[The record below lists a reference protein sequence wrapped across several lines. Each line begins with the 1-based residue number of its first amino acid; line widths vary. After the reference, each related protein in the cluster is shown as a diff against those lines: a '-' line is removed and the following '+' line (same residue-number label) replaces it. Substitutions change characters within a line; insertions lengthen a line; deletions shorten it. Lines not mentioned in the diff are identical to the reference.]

1 MLAGSGADDLAAYD
15 ADVSPKLRQA
25 GVSTLYSLSS
35 FPLSLSGVIL
45 IVPVLGLGVATLA
58 VGIGLP
64 ILALALRMARGFA
77 EVERHALP
85 EVLGHSV
92 ARPVY
97 NEPAAGSGVL
107 RRSITP
113 LGGGQYWLDLL
124 YEILIFPVS
133 VIAFAIT
140 VGWWFMTLAML
151 IWPLYGWIVHEA
163 VGLENLQKLPR
174 LVGVENYLFASVFY
188 VTMGALFA
196 FALPFVVR
204 AAALARANLGRVLLT
219 AVGELHERI
228 ADLSEGRAAA
238 VAAEADTMR
247 RLERDIHDG
256 PQQRLV
262 YLAMELSRAQRQL
275 DKDPN
280 TARATIAGAI
290 SETRETLEELR
301 TLSRGIAPP
310 VLTDRG
316 LAQALAALAAR
327 SPVPVELD
335 APVPDRFSA
344 AVENTVYFVAAE
356 ALTNVAKHSR
366 ADSARLTLSRT
377 ANRLILTLSDDGIGG
392 AHLAK
397 GHGLAGLA
405 DRARSVEGDL
415 VVHSPEGGPTV
426 VVMEVPCG

>member
-1 MLAGSGADDLAAYD
+1 MPPKARRVGAF
-15 ADVSPKLRQA
+15 
-25 GVSTLYSLSS
+25 TLYSLST
-35 FPLSLSGVIL
+35 FPLAL
-45 IVPVLGLGVATLA
+45 ISVTLIIPVLGLGVVTS
-58 VGIGLP
+58 VIGIGLP
-64 ILALALRMARGFA
+64 VLALALRIARGFA
-77 EVERHALP
+77 EVERRALP
-85 EVLGHSV
+85 EVLAHSV
-92 ARPVY
+92 ARPMY
-97 NEPAAGSGVL
+97 NKPAAGSGVF

-113 LGGGQYWLDLL
+113 LFGGQYWLDLL
-124 YEILIFPVS
+124 YGIVILPVS
-133 VIAFAIT
+133 VIMFAIT
-140 VGWWFMTLAML
+140 MAWWWMTLSTL
-151 IWPLYGWIVHEA
+151 TWPLYGWIIHEA
-163 VGLENLQKLPR
+163 VGLENLQKLPK

-188 VTMGALFA
+188 VTIGALFA
-196 FALPFVVR
+196 LTLPFVVR
-204 AAALARANLGRVLLT
+204 GAALARANLGRVLLT

-238 VAAEADTMR
+238 ASAEAGAMR

-262 YLAMELSRAQRQL
+262 HLAMELSRAQRQL
-275 DKDPN
+275 AKDPN
-280 TARATIAGAI
+280 AAQATITGAI

-366 ADSARLTLSRT
+366 AFSARLTLSRT
-377 ANRLILTLSDDGIGG
+377 ANRLILTLSDNGIGG

-397 GHGLAGLA
+397 GHGLTGLA
-405 DRARSVEGDL
+405 DRARSVEGDF

>member
-1 MLAGSGADDLAAYD
+1 MPPKARRVGAF
-15 ADVSPKLRQA
+15 
-25 GVSTLYSLSS
+25 TLYSLST
-35 FPLSLSGVIL
+35 FPLAL
-45 IVPVLGLGVATLA
+45 ISVTLIIPVLGLGVVTS
-58 VGIGLP
+58 VIGIGLP
-64 ILALALRMARGFA
+64 VLALALRIARGFA
-77 EVERHALP
+77 EVERRALP

-92 ARPVY
+92 ARPMY
-97 NEPAAGSGVL
+97 NKPAAGSGVF

-113 LGGGQYWLDLL
+113 LFGGQYWLDLL
-124 YEILIFPVS
+124 YGIVILPVS
-133 VIAFAIT
+133 VIMFVIT
-140 VGWWFMTLAML
+140 VVWWWVTLSTL
-151 IWPLYGWIVHEA
+151 IWPLYGWIIHEA
-163 VGLENLQKLPR
+163 VGLENLQKLPK
-174 LVGVENYLFASVFY
+174 LVGVENYLFASAFY
-188 VTMGALFA
+188 VTIGVLFA
-196 FALPFVVR
+196 LALPFVVR
-204 AAALARANLGRVLLT
+204 GAALARANLGRVLLT

-238 VAAEADTMR
+238 ASAEAGAMR

-262 YLAMELSRAQRQL
+262 HLAMELSRAQRQL
-275 DKDPN
+275 AKDPN
-280 TARATIAGAI
+280 AAQATITGAI

-316 LAQALAALAAR
+316 LAQALEALAAR

-335 APVPDRFSA
+335 ASVPDRFSA

-377 ANRLILTLSDDGIGG
+377 ANRLILTLSDNGIGG

-397 GHGLAGLA
+397 GHGLTGLA
-405 DRARSVEGDL
+405 DRARSVEGDF
-415 VVHSPEGGPTV
+415 VVHSPVGGPTV

>member
-1 MLAGSGADDLAAYD
+1 MRPKARQVGA
-15 ADVSPKLRQA
+15 P
-25 GVSTLYSLSS
+25 TLYSLTT
-35 FPLSLSGVIL
+35 FPLALMGVALVI
-45 IVPVLGLGVATLA
+45 PVLALGVATS
-58 VGIGLP
+58 VIGIGLP
-64 ILALALRMARGFA
+64 ILALALRIARGFA
-77 EVERHALP
+77 EVERRVLP

-97 NEPAAGSGVL
+97 NEPAEGSGVF
-107 RRSITP
+107 RRSIAP

-124 YEILIFPVS
+124 YGIVIFPVS
-133 VIAFAIT
+133 VIVFVIT
-140 VGWWFMTLAML
+140 VGWWLVTLSTL
-151 IWPLYGWIVHEA
+151 TWPLYGWIIHEA
-163 VGLENLQKLPR
+163 VGLENLQKLPK
-174 LVGVENYLFASVFY
+174 LVGVENYWFASAFY
-188 VTMGALFA
+188 VTIGALFA
-196 FALPFVVR
+196 LALPFVVR
-204 AAALARANLGRVLLT
+204 GTALARANLGRVLLT

-238 VAAEADTMR
+238 VAAEASAMR
-247 RLERDIHDG
+247 RLERDLHDG

-262 YLAMELSRAQRQL
+262 HLAMELSRAQRQL
-275 DKDPN
+275 AKDPDM
-280 TARATIAGAI
+280 AQATIAGAI

-316 LAQALAALAAR
+316 LPHALAALAAR

-335 APVPDRFSA
+335 VPVPDRFSA

-366 ADSARLTLSRT
+366 ADAARLTLSRT
-377 ANRLILTLSDDGIGG
+377 ANRLILTLSDNGIGG

-397 GHGLAGLA
+397 GHGLTGLA